1 MASVCGRSKGRG
13 APPRACYDARGH
25 GRDEFARQLRA
36 SAPPCGPRGPP
47 WQIATLLNTGV
58 PLTSRALGNP
68 GLLRRAGRALVHP
81 PARHPAER
89 RARVRRGSRR
99 ARRGFPREPC
109 SARLLDPSSSFLV
122 FSSLPP
128 PSPSPHSPFRPP
140 PPPLLLP

>member
-68 GLLRRAGRALVHP
+68 GLLRRAGRALVHRR
-81 PARHPAER
+81 PATLRSAGRVFAVGAGEPAE
-89 RARVRRGSRR
+89 AFRGSLA
-99 ARRGFPREPC
+99 ARGSSIPPRFV
-109 SARLLDPSSSFLV
+109 LLVPRFL
-122 FSSLPP
+122 P
-128 PSPSPHSPFRPP
+128 
-140 PPPLLLP
+140 